1 MYLRIALLVIVFL
14 FHISGCG
21 EDTPPADGATTQ
33 LEIGFRLAPDV
44 AAQSAITRIEL
55 TLSASV
61 MDEPRVFQIT
71 DIDTEGRVARGL
83 IQVPVIRELTVSAS
97 AFEGDCFVLRG
108 SLEWDVVASG
118 DSPITIELTP
128 VEIVIGIR
136 SGQDQLGLQ
145 DIYDLEVYLEDAPPV
160 FAFACELE
168 YDENLLRPQEA
179 IPGDFF
185 GVENDVLFIE
195 DSQLPRRQENRLA
208 LGITRK
214 AGDTGVCGSGV
225 VFRISFAT
233 VGKGDASVR
242 LLDNVTLTTPAF
254 EKIEDSSRM
263 RMEPYALV
271 TIE

>member
-1 MYLRIALLVIVFL
+1 MYLRIALLLIALL
-14 FHISGCG
+14 FYIPGCG
-21 EDTPPADGATTQ
+21 EDTSLTDGATTP

-44 AAQSAITRIEL
+44 VTQSIITRVEITVSWPE
-55 TLSASV
+55 
-61 MDEPRVFQIT
+61 MEEPRVFQIT
-71 DIDTEGRVARGL
+71 DINAEEGVARGL
-83 IQVPVIRELTVSAS
+83 IRVPLLRDLTFSVK
-97 AFEGDCFVLRG
+97 AFEGDCFIYSG
-108 SLEWDVVASG
+108 SLEWDVVANE
-118 DSPITIELTP
+118 DAIVPIELTP
-128 VEIVIGIR
+128 VEIAIGIR
-136 SGQDQLGLQ
+136 SGQDQLGVE
-145 DIYDLEVYLEDAPPV
+145 DTYYLEVYLEDAPPL
-160 FAFACELE
+160 FAFTCELE

-185 GVENDVLFIE
+185 GEENDVLFIE

-214 AGDTGVCGSGV
+214 AGDAGVCGSGV

-271 TIE
+271 KIE